1 MSTFVRIYLNAN
13 VIIKVN
19 EEIESI
25 PFNTPSNE
33 KRLNSFPEL
42 LLNLIIRLENDML
55 VPEYFF
61 A

>member
-42 LLNLIIRLENDML
+42 LLNLIIRLEKDML

>member
-33 KRLNSFPEL
+33 KRLKSLPEL
-42 LLNLIIRLENDML
+42 LLNLIIRLEKDML
-55 VPEYFF
+55 VPKYFF